1 MHVRMKDHEMKDDE
15 QPDASVA
22 LLDCSQGLRLG
33 CSAFCC
39 RLIVRLGPRDPP
51 SYDAQGRR
59 KSCVDKDPQTGLCVH
74 FDPDTQRCKVWDR
87 RPWVCRT
94 YDCNHDPLL
103 QVVLRDGFVSLR
115 RLITAKATNPG
126 KVAIPKTEA

>member
-1 MHVRMKDHEMKDDE
+1 MNDDVESDDE
-15 QPDASVA
+15 VVA
-22 LLDCSQGLRLG
+22 LVDCRQGLRLG

-39 RLIVRLGPRDPP
+39 RLIVRLGPRDPT

-59 KSCVDKDPQTGLCVH
+59 KSCVDKDPRTGVCIH
-74 FDPDTQRCKVWDR
+74 FDPGTQRCEIWDR

-103 QVVLRDGFVSLR
+103 QVVLREGFVSLR
-115 RLITAKATNPG
+115 RLVTARPPPPG
-126 KVAIPKTEA
+126 KVVIPRTKG